1 VRSIH
6 LRIASAMLR
15 APAKPGIAIALTL
28 AIAVG
33 PARADPYRLRADALA
48 TTQSPAG
55 LLVLEA
61 DAKATATTNAEAMV
75 WTANDTADVLVIAL
89 RARTKDGRL
98 GGRVGRFVATLGALR
113 PVHVDGAGG
122 RARLGKRIDVEAYAG
137 VPVLAFDRGVQERA
151 WDWVA
156 GARVARRLGD
166 YGSFGIAL
174 LEQRD
179 YGRLATREVGI
190 DAGVA
195 LGKHH
200 DIATRFA
207 YDLANPAIADAYAS
221 VIRRKHKLRG
231 ELYAGYRS
239 AAHLLPATSLFTV
252 LGDTPSAR
260 AGMMV
265 SGKLAPRLEV
275 TSEMGMRAAVD
286 DLGVLL
292 VARARLALDDRFRS
306 ALAGELRRDG
316 VGDDAWTGAR
326 ASARIALP
334 YSLTASTELE
344 LVVPDR
350 DRMRGRAWPWVLGAL
365 GYERGP
371 WRAAGAIEASASA
384 QYRSRV
390 DVLFSLTRLWGTR

>member
-1 VRSIH
+1 MR
-6 LRIASAMLR
+6 
-15 APAKPGIAIALTL
+15 IAIAATL
-28 AIAVG
+28 AVALG

-61 DAKATATTNAEAMV
+61 DAKASATTNAEAMV

-89 RARTKDGRL
+89 RARTKDGRV

-113 PVHVDGAGG
+113 PVHVDGVGG
-122 RARLGKRIDVEAYAG
+122 RARFGRRIDVEAYAG
-137 VPVLAFDRGVQERA
+137 VPVLAFDQGLRERA

-166 YGSFGIAL
+166 YGAVGIAL

-179 YGRLATREVGI
+179 YGRIATREVGI
-190 DAGVA
+190 DAGA
-195 LGKHH
+195 AIGKHH
-200 DIATRFA
+200 DVAARIA
-207 YDLANPAIADAYAS
+207 YDLANPAIADVYAS
-221 VIRRKHKLRG
+221 AIRRKDKVRG
-231 ELYAGYRS
+231 EVYAGYRS

-260 AGMMV
+260 GGMLV
-265 SGKLAPRLEV
+265 SSKVAPRLEL
-275 TSEMGMRAAVD
+275 TSDLGLRAAAD
-286 DLGVLL
+286 DLGTLL
-292 VARARLALDDRFRS
+292 VVRARLALDDNFRTAVS
-306 ALAGELRRDG
+306 GELRRDG

-326 ASARIALP
+326 AAARVALP
-334 YSLTASTELE
+334 YSLTASSELE

-350 DRMRGRAWPWVLGAL
+350 DRMRGRVWPWALGAL
-365 GYERGP
+365 SYERGP
-371 WRAAGAIEASASA
+371 WRAAGAVEASASA